1 MQHNQKNK
9 LWLASLA
16 LLLVGFMPFAALA
29 QQRAIVTDPGSQ
41 KINID
46 SHLES
51 QAPLMDEIDKLLNEL
66 SDKVD
71 NIIACNSV
79 DMLSNIQG
87 DGCVD
92 MPEVAVNECPAA
104 TLSRCDVSR
113 SLTAASN
120 TEVQTLVFNA
130 DYSADFTCSN
140 GGWVE
145 TGETGSCETTNEGA
159 NCPNQD
165 ETFCSETRTLN
176 SASAGSTASLSFDSG
191 LYQRD
196 YQCNLGAWELTAQ
209 SGACGP
215 QPCPDTNVT
224 ICSVIQTLTA
234 ANDSETRTVTA
245 GFSRSETYTC
255 NDGTFTGPTSTSG
268 VCNATYSW
276 QTGSW
281 GTCSVTCG
289 GGTQTRSVTC
299 VRDQDGA
306 VVADGNCTAPK
317 PATSQA
323 CNTTACAPPPPS
335 FDCPAEFVSPTCHT
349 CSVSLPDADIPATE
363 SRTCFDFAE
372 ADEIHSTWEC
382 TASGWAQ
389 TGCFVVDCGASW
401 C

>member
-1 MQHNQKNK
+1 MG
-9 LWLASLA
+9 AV
-16 LLLVGFMPFAALA
+16 LLLPMLSHA
-29 QQRAIVTDPGSQ
+29 QTSVILSDPASQ
-41 KINID
+41 NVNND
-46 SHLES
+46 SHLETN
-51 QAPLMDEIDKLLNEL
+51 APLLDEIDKLLNEL

-79 DMLSNIQG
+79 DMLSNIEG
-87 DGCVD
+87 NGCID

-104 TLSRCDVSR
+104 TLTRCDVSR

-176 SASAGSTASLSFDSG
+176 SAAAGSTASLSFDSG
-191 LYQRD
+191 LYERD

-215 QPCPDTNVT
+215 QPCTDTNVT

-234 ANDSETRTVTA
+234 ANSGENRTVNA

-255 NDGTFTGPTSTSG
+255 NDGTFTGPASTSG

-281 GTCSVTCG
+281 GTCSETCG

-299 VRDQDGA
+299 ERDQDGA
-306 VVADGNCTAPK
+306 TVANSNCDA
-317 PATSQA
+317 ATQPSSSRA
-323 CNTTACAPPPPS
+323 CNTDACAPPPP
-335 FDCPAEFVSPTCHT
+335 DCPSVTISASCGT
-349 CSVSLPDADIPATE
+349 CSVTLPDGNIGDTVAEGSFPGG
-363 SRTCFDFAE
+363 SCFDASINQTT
-372 ADEIHSTWEC
+372 AGWEC
-382 TASGWAQ
+382 MPAGWTETSCTYIPFAA
-389 TGCFVVDCGASW
+389 CPPPPALCL
-401 C
+401 